1 MTGGQNKRE
10 RRTRESLF
18 VTLDADDD
26 EADMIDGVA
35 GGLKNEEYDGGKNRF
50 FAFTP
55 LPDTLGVT
63 TYDFVTFGAAAAHC
77 MKFKKGG
84 LYSLKNKLL
93 KLRGT
98 DGSSYV
104 SKYSGRA
111 HEDSKLLPEPATVG
125 NGVAVDISLIQWF
138 YSVDGTESTDPTIP
152 ILCLNGML
160 QDNYPRISTL
170 GRGWMLYLESERN
183 EFLNEDYIML
193 TDHFEPGQEFV
204 VLKQGDDENGKLAS
218 GTLRNISTTE
228 GLGQSQESFADV
240 GRMSDDD
247 EESDDEE
254 DEAEADMDEAEK
266 QKKAMHL
273 SIDITK
279 REDFCICQA
288 LSALVLSF
296 SIKIELMQKSDPQY
310 FFAN

>member
-1 MTGGQNKRE
+1 MSNQKNVLRGKLADLEIRKKGYRERHNTLLSGGMELDHMKKLDKVVKLFSTCVDLLKRLYKSIPKNAYQGKCINLTFKPSRDKKKSLQMCPLNLHAQLYSVGKRERDMTGGKNKRE

-18 VTLDADDD
+18 VTLDADDE

-35 GGLKNEEYDGGKNRF
+35 DGLKNEEYDGGKNRF

-104 SKYSGRA
+104 SKYSRHA
-111 HEDSKLLPEPATVG
+111 HEDGKLLPEAATVA
-125 NGVAVDISLIQWF
+125 NGVAVDLSLIQWF
-138 YSVDGTESTDPTIP
+138 YTVEE
-152 ILCLNGML
+152 
-160 QDNYPRISTL
+160 RVRTL
-170 GRGWMLYLESERN
+170 RYQYYVSMVCCRTTTPGSQHQEGAGCCTGSERN

-193 TDHFEPGQEFV
+193 TDHFEPEREFW
-204 VLKQGDDENGKLAS
+204 
-218 GTLRNISTTE
+218 
-228 GLGQSQESFADV
+228 
-240 GRMSDDD
+240 
-247 EESDDEE
+247 
-254 DEAEADMDEAEK
+254 
-266 QKKAMHL
+266 
-273 SIDITK
+273 
-279 REDFCICQA
+279 C
-288 LSALVLSF
+288 
-296 SIKIELMQKSDPQY
+296 
-310 FFAN
+310 